1 MELGIVASLIPEFTK
16 RNVKCIALSHDTVD
30 CHKDWIKDIQAY
42 NNISKFNYP
51 IIFDELKFFSYK
63 LNIQYYK
70 KSDKIG
76 RAVS

>member
-1 MELGIVASLIPEFTK
+1 MLFSHPADFTPVSTMELGIVASLIPEFTK

-51 IIFDELKFFSYK
+51 IIFDELKI
-63 LNIQYYK
+63 LQL
-70 KSDKIG
+70 
-76 RAVS
+76 